1 MFRCIFRGRSENI
14 NRRGEGWGRK
24 KKSIP
29 ASPLAGGRAGSAC
42 VAQWDDGETGYRDIY
57 NKKKSGGNTLSIRVG
72 SLQQTIITT
81 L

>member
-1 MFRCIFRGRSENI
+1 MFRYIFRGRSENI

-24 KKSIP
+24 KNPSLPAHWLVEGLEVLVWHSGMMGKQVIVTSI
-29 ASPLAGGRAGSAC
+29 
-42 VAQWDDGETGYRDIY
+42 T
-57 NKKKSGGNTLSIRVG
+57 KKSGGNTLSIRVG